1 MIKRRSIAVLG
12 VVLVFALWPLQSAWR
27 ISAKESASY
36 AATPE
41 YDGFIVYQT
50 EQGARCRH
58 ATPEEALSLSRAED
72 RKGMRILN
80 PHQVHGLGGLSIVL
94 RGTPQLDA
102 FEDAKDGFL
111 LAAAL
116 WGSLIQTPIT
126 IVIDVDFGPTRFGQ
140 PFGQGVLGS
149 TNTQLL
155 IGNNLYPNVRTALI
169 ERPSN
174 PTETALYQALPNG
187 SVPTDIGSTASV
199 STPSSTLRAL
209 GEIGA
214 DADPAVEP
222 DLGAPPAI
230 GFNSNFK
237 FDFDPTDGID
247 ADKIDF
253 DAVAVHEIGHALGF
267 SSRMGERELDSS
279 RTLALSVFDLFRLR
293 PGATL
298 ATFPTANRVLSSGGE
313 QVFFAGD
320 MELPL
325 STGRP
330 DGSGGDGFQGSHFKD
345 NTFGEYIGIMDPA
358 IAFGERNE
366 ITDNDLKVLDRIG
379 YTIRDTPAPTIP
391 LITVL
396 SATLEGDVLTL
407 TGAALDAEMDVIH
420 AEVVIYE
427 ADGDPIGFADSDFA
441 PPPSTSFAFDFE
453 FGGLND
459 FPTAALVTLQ
469 FKDAAAH
476 EGSPV
481 LADFSLADR
490 NGPFI
495 KKIRFFP
502 EDPAMVLKGNGFQ
515 APAEVE
521 INGVTVAPPV
531 RMKVKGSGA
540 KVVIFGGTAELNL
553 RSGPNRVRFKGNG
566 LRSNI
571 FILNL

>member
-1 MIKRRSIAVLG
+1 MLKRSSIAILAVA
-12 VVLVFALWPLQSAWR
+12 LVFTVWPLQSGWR
-27 ISAKESASY
+27 TSAKESGAY
-36 AATPE
+36 AAIPDR
-41 YDGFIVYQT
+41 DGFIVYKT

-58 ATPEEALSLSRAED
+58 ATPEEALTLSRSED
-72 RKGMRILN
+72 RKGMRIIN
-80 PHQVHGLGGLSIVL
+80 PHQVQALGGLTIVL
-94 RGTPQLDA
+94 RGTPQLDS

-111 LAAAL
+111 QAAAL

-126 IVIDVDFGPTRFGQ
+126 VVIDVDFGPTRFGQ
-140 PFGQGVLGS
+140 PFAQGVLGS
-149 TNTQLL
+149 TSTQLL
-155 IGNNLYPNVRTALI
+155 LGNNLYSNLRSALI
-169 ERPSN
+169 EGASN
-174 PTETALYQALPNG
+174 PTETALYEALPNG
-187 SVPTDIGSTASV
+187 AVPTSIGSTASI

-209 GEIGA
+209 GEIRT

-222 DLGAPPAI
+222 DFGAPPAI
-230 GFNSNFK
+230 GFNSNFA

-253 DAVAVHEIGHALGF
+253 EAVAVHEIGHALGF
-267 SSRMGERELDSS
+267 SSRMGDRELDSS
-279 RTLALSVFDLFRLR
+279 RPLAMSVFDLFRFR
-293 PGATL
+293 PNVTL
-298 ATFPTANRVLSSGGE
+298 PTFPTANRILSSGGD
-313 QVFFAGD
+313 QVFFAGAP
-320 MELPL
+320 ELAL

-345 NTFGEYIGIMDPA
+345 DTLGEYIGIMDPA

-366 ITDNDLKVLDRIG
+366 ITDNDLKVFDSIG
-379 YTIRDTPAPTIP
+379 YELRDTPAPTIP

-396 SATLEGDVLTL
+396 SANLDGDVLTL

-420 AEVVIYE
+420 AEVIIYE

-441 PPPSTSFAFDFE
+441 APPSTAFAFDFD

-469 FKDAAAH
+469 FTDAAANK
-476 EGSPV
+476 GSPV
-481 LADFSLADR
+481 LADFSLADP

-502 EDPAMVLKGNGFQ
+502 EDPAMVLKGNGFKG
-515 APAEVE
+515 PAELE

-531 RMKVKGSGA
+531 RMKVKTSGA

-553 RSGPNRVRFKGNG
+553 RSGPNRVRFMGNG